1 MHESLFKSVLS
12 SDIDLRRSFL
22 ENIVLSGNVVFVVV
36 LGEVLLFLNLSLFF
50 LFLNEQKLFICA
62 KYFGIAPVNSLSQ

>member
-22 ENIVLSGNVVFVVV
+22 ENIVLSGNVVFVV
-36 LGEVLLFLNLSLFF
+36 LGDNQVLLNLGFIFF
-50 LFLNEQKLFICA
+50 LLLKDQKSFICA
-62 KYFGIAPVNSLSQ
+62 KYFGMNPLNSLSQ